1 VGDGS
6 LFYRPRSP
14 LITTFAAYLGGPSPS
29 NAGDPAVRFDP
40 NGVEYHQSYGREP
53 ITRLGWEE
61 VRAVAIL
68 PGPVEG
74 RRALC
79 VYPLRELPEPD
90 IQVSELFSGTGPGLA
105 VHFRS
110 MFGTPLAVHWHHVRG
125 PSLKTLATRL
135 PTWTDGRIV
144 LSSTR
149 PA

>member
-1 VGDGS
+1 
-6 LFYRPRSP
+6 
-14 LITTFAAYLGGPSPS
+14 
-29 NAGDPAVRFDP
+29 VRFDP

-61 VRAVAIL
+61 VRAVALL

-125 PSLKTLATRL
+125 PSLKTLANRL
-135 PTWTDGRIV
+135 PTWTEGRIV

-149 PA
+149 PG